1 MRVSLIVCHTRN
13 RVIGAGNR
21 MPWRLPA
28 DLKRFRQTTM
38 GHAIVM
44 GRKTSETLDGPLD
57 GRRNIVM
64 SRRELQRAGFE
75 TAADTGALEAM
86 VGDERFFVIGGG
98 EIYRLFLPLAD
109 TIHRTLIEAELD
121 GDTFFPE
128 LEPREWRERETG
140 RHAADERN
148 DYAMRFSQLERI
160 ATPGGALNKA
170 NRASHTQR

>member
-1 MRVSLIVCHTRN
+1 MKVSLIVCHTRN

-44 GRKTSETLDGPLD
+44 GRKTAETLDGALD

-64 SRRELQRAGFE
+64 SRRGLQRAGFE
-75 TAADTGALEAM
+75 VAADVGALEAM

-98 EIYRLFLPLAD
+98 EVYRLFLPLAD
-109 TIHRTLIEAELD
+109 TIHRTLIETELD
-121 GDTFFPE
+121 GDIFFPE
-128 LEPREWRERETG
+128 LEPHEWRERETG

-148 DYAMRFSQLERI
+148 RYALRFSELERI
-160 ATPGGALNKA
+160 AAPGGAVNTG
-170 NRASHTQR
+170 NRA

>member
-1 MRVSLIVCHTRN
+1 MKVSLIVCHTRN

-57 GRRNIVM
+57 GRRNIVL
-64 SRRELQRAGFE
+64 SRRGLQRAGFE
-75 TAADTGALEAM
+75 AAADVGALEAM

-98 EIYRLFLPLAD
+98 EVYRLFLPLAD
-109 TIHRTLIEAELD
+109 TIHRTLVETELD

-148 DYAMRFSQLERI
+148 RYPLRFSKLERI
-160 ATPGGALNKA
+160 AAPGGAANTG
-170 NRASHTQR
+170 NRA

>member
-21 MPWRLPA
+21 MPWRLPT
-28 DLKRFRQTTM
+28 DLKHFRATTM

-64 SRRELQRAGFE
+64 SRRELRRAGFE
-75 TAADTGALEAM
+75 TAADIGALKAM

-148 DYAMRFSQLERI
+148 DYALRFSQLERI
-160 ATPGGALNKA
+160 AAPGGALNTKSGA
-170 NRASHTQR
+170 

>member
-1 MRVSLIVCHTRN
+1 MKVSLIVCHTRN
-13 RVIGAGNR
+13 RVIGAGSR
-21 MPWRLPA
+21 MPWHLPA

-44 GRKTSETLDGPLD
+44 GRKTLETLDGPLP

-64 SRRELQRAGFE
+64 SRRRLQRAGFE
-75 TAADTGALEAM
+75 AAADIGALEEM

-128 LEPREWRERETG
+128 LEPREWRVRETE

-148 DYAMRFSQLERI
+148 RYALRFSKLERV
-160 ATPGGALNKA
+160 AAPAKPLNTA
-170 NRASHTQR
+170 NRA